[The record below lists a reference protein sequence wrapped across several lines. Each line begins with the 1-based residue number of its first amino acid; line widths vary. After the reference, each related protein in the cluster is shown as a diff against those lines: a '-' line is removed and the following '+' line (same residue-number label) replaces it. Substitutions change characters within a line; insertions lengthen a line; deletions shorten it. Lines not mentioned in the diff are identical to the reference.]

1 MKRLYISNMKSTVE
15 IWRDIK
21 DYKGYYKISNLGRI
35 KSLTH
40 YVKHFRGGLRLVTG
54 KLLTHILD
62 SNGYYIVKLS
72 KNGVIKKFT
81 IHRLIAETFIPNP
94 DNLPQV
100 DHINRIT
107 TDNRLE
113 NLRWVDLKTQN
124 ENRDLT
130 PAILASSKPV
140 EQYSLNELIKKYPSA
155 AEASRITNIDSTTI
169 RMCCEGKRK
178 SAGGYKWQYV

>member
-1 MKRLYISNMKSTVE
+1 MMKSTVE

-21 DYKGYYKISNLGRI
+21 DYEGYYKISNLGRI

-40 YVKHFRGGLRLVTG
+40 YVKHFRGGLRLTTG
-54 KLLTHILD
+54 KMLTHILD
-62 SNGYYIVKLS
+62 TNGYYIVKLS
-72 KNGVIKKFT
+72 KNGIIKKFN

-113 NLRWVDLKTQN
+113 NLRWADLKLQN

-140 EQYSLNELIKKYPSA
+140 LQYTKDMVLVAEYPSA
-155 AEASRITNIDSTTI
+155 AEANRITNINSTSI
-169 RMCCEGKRK
+169 RMCCVGKRK
-178 SAGGYKWQYV
+178 SAGRYIWKYV